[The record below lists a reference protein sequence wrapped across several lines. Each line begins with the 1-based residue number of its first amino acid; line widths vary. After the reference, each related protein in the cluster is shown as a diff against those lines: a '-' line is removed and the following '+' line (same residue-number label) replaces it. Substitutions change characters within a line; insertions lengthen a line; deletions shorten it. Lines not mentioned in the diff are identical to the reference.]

1 MSMGTKNR
9 LNLIGTTCKAH
20 LREQHASS
28 GALVEEF
35 ILEIEGSGKDA
46 DANAWSQFTDAKRD
60 NAEMLERVDAAF
72 GAWLNP

>member
-28 GALVEEF
+28 GGLVEEF